1 MMDSSKIKT
10 PMYGCGDTVFF
21 TLNMPC
27 CGGLIAVTG
36 TIEIV
41 DRYGEVRYDVLG
53 RFMRMNEFGKQIESY
68 PVFFKHIYERYVT
81 FIGHDDD
88 WNNDRNRFNGVPIV
102 YVDVNDMN
110 PERLNSHLYTRNKIA
125 NNDDDEYF
133 PPASCLQDCPFVYPI
148 CVEEQFQCH

>member
-1 MMDSSKIKT
+1 MDSSKIKT
-10 PMYGCGDTVFF
+10 PIYGCGDTVFF

-27 CGGLIAVTG
+27 CGGTIAVTG

-53 RFMRMNEFGKQIESY
+53 RFLRMNEFGKRIESY

-88 WNNDRNRFNGVPIV
+88 WNNNPSRFNGVPIV
-102 YVDVNDMN
+102 YVGTNDVIRKRISDQPSNYENVD
-110 PERLNSHLYTRNKIA
+110 
-125 NNDDDEYF
+125 NNNEYF
-133 PPASCLQDCPFVYPI
+133 PPIDCLQGCPFVYPI
-148 CVEEQFQCH
+148 CVE